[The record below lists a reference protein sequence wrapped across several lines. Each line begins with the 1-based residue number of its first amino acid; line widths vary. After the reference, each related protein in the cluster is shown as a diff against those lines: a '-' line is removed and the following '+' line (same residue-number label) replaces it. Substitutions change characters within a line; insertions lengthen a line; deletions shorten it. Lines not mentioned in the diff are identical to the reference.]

1 MSYAYN
7 SEEFDFNL
15 EGDFIHDF
23 ENGEII
29 NELEMIVMEIVEMI
43 LGDCFRYCPQVPLRV
58 ICSHSVGWLMILGDC
73 FRYCPQVPLGVI
85 CSHSVGWLP
94 NEIWKFW
101 VNSRVDI
108 ALMERGF
115 KASRKA
121 KLAIECQSYY
131 HDSLEAQVRDRKKAK
146 LLEKV
151 GVPLIYVRSVE
162 TDRRFYRFYTPDE
175 NTEVFYNII
184 NQEGRTEL
192 ETFLTA
198 ILTL

>member
-1 MSYAYN
+1 
-7 SEEFDFNL
+7 
-15 EGDFIHDF
+15 
-23 ENGEII
+23 
-29 NELEMIVMEIVEMI
+29 
-43 LGDCFRYCPQVPLRV
+43 YCPQVPLGV
-58 ICSHSVGWLMILGDC
+58 ICSHSVGWLMILGDR

-108 ALMERGF
+108 ALMKRGF

-198 ILTL
+198 IVTL

>member
-7 SEEFDFNL
+7 LEEFDFNS
-15 EGDFIHDF
+15 EDDFIPDF

-43 LGDCFRYCPQVPLRV
+43 LGDR
-58 ICSHSVGWLMILGDC
+58 

-108 ALMERGF
+108 ALMKRGF
-115 KASRKA
+115 KASRNA
-121 KLAIECQSYY
+121 KLVIECQSHY

>member
-15 EGDFIHDF
+15 EGDFIPDF

-43 LGDCFRYCPQVPLRV
+43 LGDCFRYCPQVPLGV

-198 ILTL
+198 IVTL